1 MTHRAW
7 IGGVLISDHRVRAV
21 RIGAVLAV
29 VLLAGGCS
37 GTTPPDGAASSA
49 SPTALAPL
57 LPAATSE
64 ADLAVDQRLASALDR
79 EFASDDYAGLAS
91 VIVLAEGRTAYER
104 YYDSVATDHHHV
116 WSVTKSIISTLVG
129 IAIGE
134 GKIPGIDATLAQL
147 LPDHAEEMAPGVAG
161 ITLEQLLTMTAGL
174 GDDLP
179 SSDDVVASIL
189 RKQVFDPGTEFS
201 YANNSAHLVAAIIVK
216 ATGMPL
222 LEYARATLF
231 DPLGIPTRPADQPTF
246 VDWADLADPSG
257 FWWYVDPQ
265 GINLGGLGISLRA
278 QDMAKIGLLYL
289 NHGAWQGEQVV
300 PADWV
305 RTATTEHVPLEP
317 GVEGFAPAG
326 EVGYGYLWWTS
337 RVDGD
342 AAYSANGSFG
352 QRILVVPNRDLV
364 VVTQAS
370 FTSRGGDWAPGDT
383 AVNDAF
389 NSLIAPALR

>member
-1 MTHRAW
+1 M
-7 IGGVLISDHRVRAV
+7 SDHRVRAV

-29 VLLAGGCS
+29 VLLAGGCT
-37 GTTPPDGAASSA
+37 GTTTLRDGGAASSA
-49 SPTALAPL
+49 SPTAPAPL
-57 LPAATSE
+57 LPTATSE
-64 ADLAVDQRLASALDR
+64 ADLAVDQQLAAALDQ

-91 VIVLAEGRTAYER
+91 VIVLADGRTAYER

-134 GKIPGIDATLAQL
+134 GRIPGIDATLGKL
-147 LPDHAEEMAPGVAG
+147 LPDHAQDMTPGVAG

-174 GDDLP
+174 PDDLP
-179 SSDDVVASIL
+179 SSDHAVASIL
-189 RKQVFDPGTEFS
+189 TKQALAPGTEFS
-201 YANNSAHLVAAIIVK
+201 YTNNSAHLVAAILVT
-216 ATGMPL
+216 ATGIPL

-231 DPLGIPTRPADQPTF
+231 DPLGIPTRPANQPTF
-246 VDWADLADPSG
+246 TDWNDLTDPSG
-257 FWWYVDPQ
+257 FGWYLDPQ

-289 NHGAWQGEQVV
+289 NHGAWQEQQVA

-305 RTATTEHVPLEP
+305 KTATTEHVPLEV

-364 VVTQAS
+364 VVTQAN
-370 FTSRGGDWAPGDT
+370 FTSTTRDFAPGDT
-383 AVNDAF
+383 AVNDAL
-389 NSLIAPALR
+389 NSLIAPAFR